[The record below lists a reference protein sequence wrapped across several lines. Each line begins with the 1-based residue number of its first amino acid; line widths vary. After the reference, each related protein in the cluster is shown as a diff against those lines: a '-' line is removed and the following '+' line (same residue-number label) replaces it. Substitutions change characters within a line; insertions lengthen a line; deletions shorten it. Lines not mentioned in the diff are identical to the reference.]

1 MFIQQDVELL
11 SSDFNLLYSLF
22 EEKLRRHVSLPGS
35 ISYWCGSDI
44 ITRHPMEREMLSR
57 MEGVLSTAKND
68 PDILRREG
76 VLAVSA
82 TMDSSGSYGVFFHDM
97 DPALLGKVS
106 ESHLSKLRNTV
117 SQCLLSVKQSYLDPL
132 SGRYNSRCLF
142 DLLETDRLFERYGF
156 LFMVKVGSNK
166 RGAEVS
172 LAKCHDIA
180 FLLETVI
187 GKPLVFL
194 SSGIYVFFY
203 EMVSRKNLLE
213 FSRNV
218 VYRLRQNRFFSVH
231 VASSSLILNGEK
243 RIGRKVFKECWKT
256 LEQAERVGPF
266 GFKCGPSVYPDRDER
281 MLTLPADS
289 ILDDIK
295 FTCRR
300 HKRFAIIL
308 FRVDGNKKDFTG
320 SLERLL
326 SPYLIEQAII
336 FPVDNSEVYIL
347 FPGFTKEDLKDWG
360 EMIKK
365 QDPWCK
371 NAGLLSV
378 GMGYWPCLRYTKM
391 DVVLNC
397 QKALLHGSFYGP
409 GQVTC
414 FDNLS
419 LNVSGD
425 YYFDEGDYREAVK
438 EYRLGLQLQE
448 GDINLM
454 NSLGV
459 ALAEVNKPGLAVA
472 WFAKVLDMEP
482 NNYMALVNLGFAMR
496 RKGRKAEAIEYL
508 EKAYLLRE
516 KSEESVS
523 ELVLQLGDL
532 YCFSGSY
539 GKAAELFRQWEAEKF
554 GLREFHFYRLF
565 GEAQMELG
573 EYREAVRN
581 CQKALRCYPG
591 STDCMS
597 MLGLLYVKTG
607 QGVEVGLSLCRKA
620 ISIDSYDGDHWRRLA
635 YVFLELNDNQEAL
648 ACARKGLSL
657 KRHDNFRTKLL
668 LGNIYEKMEQD
679 KKAKKIYQ
687 NILKSPKISESDVKN
702 VGNRLARLGVRE
714 KIYKGTRQ

>member
-22 EEKLRRHVSLPGS
+22 EEKLRRYISLPGS
-35 ISYWCGSDI
+35 ISYWCGTDI
-44 ITRHPMEREMLSR
+44 ISRYSMKRKILSR
-57 MEGVLSTAKND
+57 MEGVLSTATKSK
-68 PDILRREG
+68 DILRRDG

-82 TMDSSGSYGVFFHDM
+82 GKDSGESCGVFFHDM
-97 DPALLGKVS
+97 DPALLDKVS
-106 ESHLSKLRNTV
+106 ESYLSQLRHTV
-117 SQCLLSVKQSYLDPL
+117 SQCLISVKQSYTDPL

-142 DLLETDRLFERYGF
+142 ELFETDRLFERYGF
-156 LFMVKVGSNK
+156 LFIVKVGSNN

-180 FLLETVI
+180 FLLEMVI
-187 GKPLVFL
+187 GKPLFFL
-194 SSGIYVFFY
+194 SSGIFVFFY
-203 EMVSRKNLLE
+203 EMFSRKMLLE

-218 VYRLRQNRFFSVH
+218 VYRLRQNRFSSVH
-231 VASSSLILNGEK
+231 VASSSLILNDEK
-243 RIGRKVFKECWKT
+243 RIGREIFKEGWKT

-266 GFKCGPSVYPDRDER
+266 GFKCGPSVYPGREDRI
-281 MLTLPADS
+281 LTLPAPL

-295 FTCRR
+295 STCRR

-308 FRVDGNKKDFTG
+308 IRVDGNDEEFTG
-320 SLERLL
+320 DIERLL
-326 SPYLIEQAII
+326 SPYLIKQAII
-336 FPVDNSEVYIL
+336 FPVDKGEVYVL
-347 FPGFTKEDLKDWG
+347 FPGFTKEDLENWG
-360 EMIKK
+360 EVLKK
-365 QDPWCK
+365 QTAGDE
-371 NAGLLSV
+371 NGGLLSV

-391 DVVLNC
+391 DIVLNC

-409 GQVTC
+409 SQVTC

-425 YYFDEGDYREAVK
+425 YYFDEGDYREAVR

-448 GDINLM
+448 DDINLM

-459 ALAEVNKPGLAVA
+459 ALAEVNKPGLAVS
-472 WFAKVLDMEP
+472 WFAKVLEMEP
-482 NNYMALVNLGFAMR
+482 DNYMALVNLGFAMR

-508 EKAYLLRE
+508 EKAYQFRE
-516 KSEESVS
+516 NSEESLS

-532 YCFSGSY
+532 YCFSRCY
-539 GKAAELFRQWEAEKF
+539 KKAAELFRQWEAEKF

-581 CQKALRCYPG
+581 FQKALRCYPG

-597 MLGLLYVKTG
+597 MRGLLYVKTG

-620 ISIDSYDGDHWRRLA
+620 ISIDSYDADNWRRLA
-635 YVFLELNDNQEAL
+635 YVFMELDENQEAL
-648 ACARKGLSL
+648 TYARKGLSL
-657 KRHDNFRTKLL
+657 KRHDNLRTKLL
-668 LGNIYEKMEQD
+668 LGDIYEKMKQD
-679 KKAKKIYQ
+679 KKAKKLYQ
-687 NILKSPKISESDVKN
+687 NILQSPKISESDEKE
-702 VGNRLARLGVRE
+702 VGYRLARLGVR
-714 KIYKGTRQ
+714 KNM